1 MLNGRFITSIILSR
15 WQTILTLTSII
26 NKDNKSKL
34 EMIMQ
39 IIKTF
44 KSCLLSSAKY
54 KYIFYKINH

>member
-15 WQTILTLTSII
+15 WQMILTLISII

-39 IIKTF
+39 IIKT
-44 KSCLLSSAKY
+44 
-54 KYIFYKINH
+54 